1 VIGSDSVIKSNLKE
15 LLEARRLNMR
25 DFERLSG
32 IRFESIRQLYHGTMT
47 RIPVD
52 MLEKVCTTLN
62 VTPNDVLKVV
72 TGDEP
77 GATPDPSAKK
87 VKLFL
92 SPKQKTVIDN
102 LRSGNRLSVNEFGKP
117 AIVTKDGEDVVQVS
131 KQTINS
137 LERKGLIEKAD
148 APIFGSAEYTLVD
161 GGETDE
167 SKADS

>member
-1 VIGSDSVIKSNLKE
+1 MHQMLKSNLKE

-52 MLEKVCTTLN
+52 MLEKICTTLN

-72 TGDEP
+72 KGTSPGTTVTEP
-77 GATPDPSAKK
+77 AKK
-87 VKLFL
+87 VKVFL

-102 LRSGNRLSVNEFGKP
+102 LRAGNVLSVNEFGKP
-117 AIVTKDGEDVVQVS
+117 AIVTKDGEDVVQVA

-137 LERKGLIEKAD
+137 LENKGLIEKSD
-148 APIFGSAEYTLVD
+148 APIFGEVEYKLVSENNE
-161 GGETDE
+161 GETEE
-167 SKADS
+167 SK